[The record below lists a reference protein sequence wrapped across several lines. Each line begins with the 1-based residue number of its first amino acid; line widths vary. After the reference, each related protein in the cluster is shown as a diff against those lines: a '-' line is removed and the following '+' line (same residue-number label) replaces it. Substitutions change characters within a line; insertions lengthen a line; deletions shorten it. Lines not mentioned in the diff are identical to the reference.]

1 MKLAPNVK
9 QQSRGI
15 KHKGTEVIIFA
26 GSDAWAHAKQWQ
38 EHDARMAGDNEPPVW
53 LGEQQLSELDKLQI
67 VPEGRKSVRIF
78 RAGYLAPVMI
88 KAIGQKLAAAGVQD
102 ANFYPDGMHGQKV
115 ENWREYL
122 ARERQNLS
130 DGLVIELP
138 VKQKAQL
145 SQMADSER
153 AQLLADRFDGVCVHP
168 ESEIVHVWR
177 GGVWCPVSTME
188 LSREMVAIYSEHRAT
203 FSKRVINNAVE
214 ALKVIAEPMGEP
226 SGDLLPFANGAL
238 DLKTGEFSP
247 HTPENWITTHN
258 GIEYT
263 PPAPG
268 ENIRDNAPNFHKWLE
283 HAAGKDPRKM
293 MRICAALYMIMANR
307 YDWQMFIEATGD
319 GGSGKSTFTHIA
331 SLLAGKQN
339 TVSAEMTSLDDAG
352 GRAQVVGSRLIVL
365 TDQPKYTG
373 EGTGI
378 KKITGGDPVEINPK
392 YEKRFTAV
400 IRAVVLATNNNPM
413 IFTERAGGVARR
425 RVIFR
430 FDNIVS
436 EAEKDRELPEK
447 IAAEIPVIIRRLLAN
462 FADPEKARALLI
474 EQRDGDEA
482 LAIKQQTDPVIEFCQ
497 FLNFLEEARGLMMGG
512 GGDSVKYT
520 TRNSLYR
527 VYLAFMAYA
536 GRSKPLNVND
546 FGKAMKP
553 AAKVYGHEYI
563 TRKVKGVTQTNA
575 ITTDDCD
582 AFL

>member
-15 KHKGTEVIIFA
+15 KHKETEVIIFA

-365 TDQPKYTG
+365 ADQPKYTG

-462 FADPEKARALLI
+462 FTDPEKARALLL

>member
-9 QQSRGI
+9 KQPRGI
-15 KHKGTEVIIFA
+15 KHKDTEVIIFA
-26 GSDAWAHAKQWQ
+26 GSDAWSHAEQWQ
-38 EHDARMAGDNEPPVW
+38 EQVGPASGDNVPPVW
-53 LGEQQLSELDKLQI
+53 LGPNQLAELDALKI
-67 VPEGRKSVRIF
+67 VPDGKKRVRLYQ
-78 RAGYLAPVMI
+78 AGELDLVET
-88 KAIGQKLAAAGVQD
+88 KKIGQKLAAADIQD
-102 ANFYPDGMHGQKV
+102 ANFYPEGMHVQKC
-115 ENWREYL
+115 ENWRRYL
-122 ARERQNLS
+122 NAERENIAA
-130 DGLVIELP
+130 GLTMPE
-138 VKQKAQL
+138 QKNTQL
-145 SQMADSER
+145 AQMADSER
-153 AQLLADRFDGVCVHP
+153 AQMLAGRFDGVCVHP

-226 SGDLLPFANGAL
+226 TGDLLPFANGAL

-247 HTPENWITTHN
+247 HTSENWITTHN

-263 PPAPG
+263 QPAPG

-365 TDQPKYTG
+365 ADQPKYTG

-462 FADPEKARALLI
+462 FTDSEKARALLL

-575 ITTDDCD
+575 ITTDECD

>member
-15 KHKGTEVIIFA
+15 KHKETEVIIFA
-26 GSDAWAHAKQWQ
+26 GSDAWSHAKQWQ

-115 ENWREYL
+115 ENWGEYL

-153 AQLLADRFDGVCVHP
+153 AQLLVDRFDGVCVHP

-226 SGDLLPFANGAL
+226 TSDLLPFANGAL

-365 TDQPKYTG
+365 ADQPKYTG

-462 FADPEKARALLI
+462 FTNPEKARALLI

-536 GRSKPLNVND
+536 GRSKPLNVAE
-546 FGKAMKP
+546 FSKAMKP

>member
-9 QQSRGI
+9 KQPRGI
-15 KHKGTEVIIFA
+15 KHKDTEVIIFA
-26 GSDAWAHAKQWQ
+26 GSDAWSHAKQWQ
-38 EHDARMAGDNEPPVW
+38 EQDGPASGDNVPPVW
-53 LGEQQLSELDKLQI
+53 LGPNQLAELDALKI
-67 VPEGRKSVRIF
+67 VPDGKKRVRLYQ
-78 RAGYLAPVMI
+78 AGELDLVET
-88 KAIGQKLAAAGVQD
+88 KKIGQKLAAADIQD
-102 ANFYPDGMHGQKV
+102 ANFYPEGMHVQKC
-115 ENWREYL
+115 ENWRRYL
-122 ARERQNLS
+122 NAERENIAA
-130 DGLVIELP
+130 GLTMPE
-138 VKQKAQL
+138 QKNTQL
-145 SQMADSER
+145 AQMADSER
-153 AQLLADRFDGVCVHP
+153 AQMLAGRFDGVCVHP

-226 SGDLLPFANGAL
+226 TGDLLPFANGAL

-263 PPAPG
+263 QPAPG

-365 TDQPKYTG
+365 ADQPKYTG

>member
-15 KHKGTEVIIFA
+15 KHKETEVIIFA
-26 GSDAWAHAKQWQ
+26 GSDAWSHAKQWQ

-122 ARERQNLS
+122 ASERQNLS

-153 AQLLADRFDGVCVHP
+153 AQLLAGRFDGVCVHP

-268 ENIRDNAPNFHKWLE
+268 ENIRDNAPNFHKWLD
-283 HAAGKDPRKM
+283 HAAGKDQRKM

-365 TDQPKYTG
+365 ADQTKYTG

-462 FADPEKARALLI
+462 FTDPEKARALLL

>member
-1 MKLAPNVK
+1 
-9 QQSRGI
+9 
-15 KHKGTEVIIFA
+15 
-26 GSDAWAHAKQWQ
+26 DAWSHAKQWQ

-102 ANFYPDGMHGQKV
+102 ANFYPEGMHGKEVQ
-115 ENWREYL
+115 NWREYL

-365 TDQPKYTG
+365 ADQPKYTG

-413 IFTERAGGVARR
+413 IFTERAGGVSRR

-462 FADPEKARALLI
+462 FTDPEKARALLL

-536 GRSKPLNVND
+536 GRSKPLNVAE
-546 FGKAMKP
+546 FSKAMKP

>member
-9 QQSRGI
+9 KQPRGI
-15 KHKGTEVIIFA
+15 KNKDTEVIIFA
-26 GSDAWAHAKQWQ
+26 GSDAWSHAKQWQ

-102 ANFYPDGMHGQKV
+102 ANFYPEGMHGQEV
-115 ENWREYL
+115 QNWREYL

-263 PPAPG
+263 LPAPG

-365 TDQPKYTG
+365 ADQPKYTG

-462 FADPEKARALLI
+462 FTDPEKARALLL

-536 GRSKPLNVND
+536 GRTKPLNVND

>member
-153 AQLLADRFDGVCVHP
+153 AQLLAYRFDGVCVHP

-268 ENIRDNAPNFHKWLE
+268 ENIRDNAPNFHKWLD

-365 TDQPKYTG
+365 ADQPKYTG

-436 EAEKDRELPEK
+436 EAEKDRELQEK

-462 FADPEKARALLI
+462 FTDPEKARALLL

-482 LAIKQQTDPVIEFCQ
+482 LAIKQLTDPVIEFCQ

-536 GRSKPLNVND
+536 GRSKPLNVAE
-546 FGKAMKP
+546 FSKAMKP

>member
-15 KHKGTEVIIFA
+15 KHKETEVIIFA
-26 GSDAWAHAKQWQ
+26 GSDAWSHAKQWQ

-365 TDQPKYTG
+365 ADQPKYTG

-462 FADPEKARALLI
+462 FTDPEKARALLL

-563 TRKVKGVTQTNA
+563 TRKV
-575 ITTDDCD
+575 
-582 AFL
+582 

>member
-15 KHKGTEVIIFA
+15 KHKGTELIIFA

-53 LGEQQLSELDKLQI
+53 LGEQQLSELDNLQI
-67 VPEGRKSVRIF
+67 VPEGRKSARIY

-102 ANFYPDGMHGQKV
+102 ANFYPEGMHGQEV
-115 ENWREYL
+115 QNWREYL

-365 TDQPKYTG
+365 ADQPKYTG

-462 FADPEKARALLI
+462 FTDPEKARALLL

-536 GRSKPLNVND
+536 GRSKPLNVAE
-546 FGKAMKP
+546 FSKAMKP

>member
-15 KHKGTEVIIFA
+15 KHKETEVIIFA
-26 GSDAWAHAKQWQ
+26 GSDAWSHAKQWQ

-102 ANFYPDGMHGQKV
+102 ANFYPDGMHGHKV

-122 ARERQNLS
+122 ASERQNLS

-153 AQLLADRFDGVCVHP
+153 AQLLAGRFDGVCVHP

-365 TDQPKYTG
+365 ADQPKYTG

-462 FADPEKARALLI
+462 FTDPEKARALLL